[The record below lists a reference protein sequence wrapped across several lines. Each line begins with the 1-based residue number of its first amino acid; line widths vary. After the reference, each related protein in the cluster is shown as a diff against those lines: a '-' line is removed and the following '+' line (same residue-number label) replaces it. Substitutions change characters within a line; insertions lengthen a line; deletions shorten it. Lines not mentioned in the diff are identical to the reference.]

1 MRLLVS
7 HTHTP
12 PTRMR
17 RAHAQTHTH
26 TLRIDPPASRR
37 VIHQMVGHTQVC
49 FTVGQCSAAHSRSR
63 QPSLEGREGE
73 TERWRRE
80 GNSYS
85 NKMRSLE
92 KKKIVLWKV
101 HKTKTGN
108 ALLQPGLIHQ
118 HHDINRGNP
127 TSNKICW
134 YAPNLLCQI
143 HFGGHVAVQRAHQKE
158 FRVDG
163 VMQDAPCVAHVRQLN
178 HLKWGKDCEF
188 G

>member
-1 MRLLVS
+1 MCVCGSRDLMGFPAQQNAPARLS
-7 HTHTP
+7 HTHP

-92 KKKIVLWKV
+92 KKNSSVESAQNK
-101 HKTKTGN
+101 
-108 ALLQPGLIHQ
+108 
-118 HHDINRGNP
+118 NRQCTITARTNTP
-127 TSNKICW
+127 AS
-134 YAPNLLCQI
+134 
-143 HFGGHVAVQRAHQKE
+143 
-158 FRVDG
+158 
-163 VMQDAPCVAHVRQLN
+163 
-178 HLKWGKDCEF
+178 
-188 G
+188 